1 MVGSRSVPQSR
12 HSSFAALLTGYRL
25 VLLAVFAMS
34 GLVNILALTGSFYM
48 LQIYDRVLTSHS
60 IPTLVVLSLLAI
72 GLYLSQGV
80 LDVIRGHI
88 LSLVAS
94 RIEER
99 LTPDAHNAL
108 LRLPLFGASTTDATL
123 PIRDI
128 EVVRSFLSSQGPI
141 ALFDL
146 PWMPVYL
153 AFVYLLHPWL
163 GYLATAGAVVLIA
176 ISLVA
181 DRTTRN
187 LSVKSTRAQ
196 HERSALADA
205 NARNAEVL
213 KAMGMAARAAER
225 FHASNAVYLKLQA
238 RLSEV
243 GSALSG
249 LSRVLRMMQQSAV
262 LGLGAY
268 LTIRGQVTAGAIIA
282 ASIASSRALA
292 PIDLAIAHWK
302 GFVAARQSF
311 GRLKSTFAALPEHTM
326 PLQLPAPTWTLAA
339 EGIVVPVPGTQRLV
353 LNGVSFELKA
363 GQGLGV
369 IGPSAA
375 GKSTLARALTGVWP
389 LLRGAVRIDG
399 APLDRWREEELGRH
413 IGYLPQS
420 IELFSGTIAE
430 NISRFEAAPESGP
443 IIAAAQAAG
452 VHEMILRLPEGY
464 ETGLGAGGSA
474 LSAGQRQRIALA
486 RALYGDPFLVV
497 LDEPNSNLDSE
508 GESALTAAILGVR
521 RRGGIVI
528 VIAHRPSALGAVD
541 LVAMMVNGQ
550 VSALGPKDE
559 ILRKV
564 LKQPSSQTS

>member
-1 MVGSRSVPQSR
+1 
-12 HSSFAALLTGYRL
+12 
-25 VLLAVFAMS
+25 
-34 GLVNILALTGSFYM
+34 M

-60 IPTLVVLSLLAI
+60 VPTLVVLSLLAI

-88 LSLVAS
+88 LALVAS

-99 LTPDAHNAL
+99 QAPDAHDAL

-128 EVVRSFLSSQGPI
+128 EVVRSFVSSQGPI
-141 ALFDL
+141 AIFDL

-153 AFVYLLHPWL
+153 AFVYFLHPWL
-163 GYLATAGAVVLIA
+163 GLLATGGVIVLVV
-176 ISLVA
+176 ISLLA
-181 DRTTRN
+181 DRLTRD
-187 LSVKSTRAQ
+187 LSARSARAQ
-196 HERSALADA
+196 IERSAIADA

-213 KAMGMAARAAER
+213 KAMGMGVRAAQR
-225 FHASNAVYLKLQA
+225 FHASNGIYLKLQA

-249 LSRVLRMMQQSAV
+249 ISRVLRMILQSAV

-282 ASIASSRALA
+282 ASIAAARALA

-302 GFVAARQSF
+302 GLVAARQSF
-311 GRLKSTFAALPEHTM
+311 SRLKATLAALPELIS
-326 PLQLPAPTWTLAA
+326 PLQLPAPSRTVAA
-339 EGIVVPVPGTQRLV
+339 ESIVVPVPGTQRLI
-353 LNGVSFELKA
+353 LNGVNFELKA

-375 GKSTLARALTGVWP
+375 GKSTLARAVTGVWP

-399 APLDRWREEELGRH
+399 AALDRWGAEELGRH

-430 NISRFEAAPESGP
+430 NISRFEDAPQSGA

-464 ETGLGAGGSA
+464 ETSLGAGGAA

-486 RALYGDPFLVV
+486 RALYGAPFLLV

-508 GESALTAAILGVR
+508 GEAALASAILGVR

-528 VIAHRPSALGAVD
+528 VIAHRPSALSAVD

-550 VSALGPKDE
+550 ITALGAKDE

-564 LKQPSSQTS
+564 LQQSGSQTS